1 MRSQRKRRGKNT
13 PACRGWQLIDQNLD
27 EGQRPVPAL
36 TYPGEITYF
45 QAPVNACPLPD
56 THVYTRPSTQEETAV
71 THASKNTL
79 MQNVI
84 ILAAFLNGFVIMT
97 IELLGGRVLSPY
109 FGTSVYVWGSII
121 TIFMLSLSLGYLWG
135 GRLSSRNPSHRTFA
149 GFFFLSALLSL
160 PIIFLGEWT
169 MTKVFLSI
177 EDPRYGSLIAATL
190 LYFLPICLMGMV
202 SPYSIRLLVSSEEHS
217 GRMAGMLYF
226 VSTLGSALGTLLTS
240 FYFVLWFEI
249 DTIMWGSIGALL
261 LCGSAVALVH
271 QWPVRETAGVHRYEN

>member
-1 MRSQRKRRGKNT
+1 MTES
-13 PACRGWQLIDQNLD
+13 
-27 EGQRPVPAL
+27 
-36 TYPGEITYF
+36 
-45 QAPVNACPLPD
+45 
-56 THVYTRPSTQEETAV
+56 
-71 THASKNTL
+71 SKNSL

-84 ILAAFLNGFVIMT
+84 VSAAFLNGFVIMT

-135 GRLSSRNPSHRTFA
+135 GRLSSRKPSHGMFA
-149 GFFFLSALLSL
+149 AFFGLSALLSL
-160 PIIFLGEWT
+160 PIIFFAEWT
-169 MTKVFLSI
+169 MTQVFLLV

-190 LYFLPICLMGMV
+190 LYFLPICFMGMV

-217 GRMAGMLYF
+217 GRMAGLLYF

-249 DTIMWGSIGALL
+249 DTIMWGSVAVLL
-261 LCGSAVALVH
+261 LCSAAILIIH
-271 QWPVRETAGVHRYEN
+271 KLPVREATGVHRYEN

>member
-1 MRSQRKRRGKNT
+1 MTEPRK
-13 PACRGWQLIDQNLD
+13 NL
-27 EGQRPVPAL
+27 
-36 TYPGEITYF
+36 
-45 QAPVNACPLPD
+45 
-56 THVYTRPSTQEETAV
+56 
-71 THASKNTL
+71 L

-84 ILAAFLNGFVIMT
+84 VVSAFLNGFVIMT

-135 GRLSSRNPSHRTFA
+135 GRLSSRTPDPRVYAS
-149 GFFFLSALLSL
+149 FFGLSALLSL
-160 PIIFLGEWT
+160 PVIFFSEWT
-169 MTKVFLSI
+169 MTQVFLAI
-177 EDPRYGSLIAATL
+177 EDPRYGSLIAATA

-217 GRMAGMLYF
+217 GRMAGLLYF

-249 DTIMWGSIGALL
+249 DTIMWGAIGALL
-261 LCGSAVALVH
+261 LCGASVMLVH
-271 QWPVRETAGVHRYEN
+271 RLSIGATTGELHDEN

>member
-1 MRSQRKRRGKNT
+1 MTEPRKN
-13 PACRGWQLIDQNLD
+13 
-27 EGQRPVPAL
+27 
-36 TYPGEITYF
+36 F
-45 QAPVNACPLPD
+45 
-56 THVYTRPSTQEETAV
+56 
-71 THASKNTL
+71 L

-84 ILAAFLNGFVIMT
+84 VVSAFLNGFVIMT

-135 GRLSSRNPSHRTFA
+135 GRLSSRSPDPRVYAS
-149 GFFFLSALLSL
+149 FFGLSALLSL
-160 PIIFLGEWT
+160 PVIFFSEWT
-169 MTKVFLSI
+169 MTQVFLAI
-177 EDPRYGSLIAATL
+177 EDPRYGSLIAATA

-217 GRMAGMLYF
+217 GRMAGLLYF

-249 DTIMWGSIGALL
+249 DTIMWGAIGALL
-261 LCGSAVALVH
+261 LCGASVMLVH
-271 QWPVRETAGVHRYEN
+271 RLSVGATSGGLHDES